1 MPVPVSDCIDRDHDR
16 LPLPAHNAAQDCF
29 HAKQTVTS
37 LYGSLGDIVS
47 PTAKATVGDPQNQ
60 FGESTTS
67 VADAVQSQDHL
78 ATPSPQ
84 FRATVGPSLQ
94 PSHLPSCIL
103 PASQQLMSPLPVSA
117 ECRAAALNSQPVKAA
132 GGSSWLLYTTAQ
144 DATSAIRGQ
153 DFKTYQGIDTDSLL
167 MTSTTASLDCDAE
180 PSLKGLQ
187 HLERGTAVQPTPTA
201 AQSSLCRQP
210 NDNPCFSQVPSSHL
224 AGSFLAVIPVSCS
237 EGSPDRSPSSDDP
250 IGSNSGSH
258 SDTDISN
265 GISDSSSRGARTLHD
280 ASGSALAPNPQG
292 NGHEAGDSEQQERQR
307 AAHMTPA
314 EQEQQHVAHVLPAEQ
329 QEGPPSP
336 TGPAEPTQEERMM
349 SKLMAVVEKLQQKL
363 FRVES
368 VRLLAERRIKAARIE
383 TESVV
388 SDLRATAADRQFLYT
403 EQARVFALLQQA
415 QLTSTAKQES
425 LRSCTEELTKAQALL
440 SDRDAVLG
448 DRRRRLHQLRVAARA
463 VPVPQQSSAATC
475 SGEEFRRDG
484 CKGTTPARIVPNR
497 GSGSAGGRPEA
508 SRISIPL
515 SQVVAAARVAAIRG
529 ATATVGDGGGG
540 GSISGKSLNGR
551 RRSVDCASSVASSG
565 SRSLW
570 NLDIRTTL
578 HKRPLS
584 GSSGGGGIFGSPP
597 LSSDFI
603 CHASIKDSETTAAPK
618 SWMSRVWGGRNAKPP
633 PTAAWGVTATAAG
646 PEACEQPY
654 GNGRHRSR
662 ASMDASTL
670 YAPLP
675 KALGSCTPPK
685 TVGPR
690 SLGSGGFINKP
701 PPLAECS
708 QLRSEIA
715 PLHVTRLRSAVVAPV
730 SGMTR

>member
-1 MPVPVSDCIDRDHDR
+1 M
-16 LPLPAHNAAQDCF
+16 
-29 HAKQTVTS
+29 
-37 LYGSLGDIVS
+37 
-47 PTAKATVGDPQNQ
+47 GDPQNQ

-67 VADAVQSQDHL
+67 VAAQADAVQSQDHS
-78 ATPSPQ
+78 ATLSPQ
-84 FRATVGPSLQ
+84 FRASAGPSLQ
-94 PSHLPSCIL
+94 PSRLPSCIV
-103 PASQQLMSPLPVSA
+103 PASQQLMRPLPVSA

-167 MTSTTASLDCDAE
+167 VTSTTASLDCDAE
-180 PSLKGLQ
+180 PSLTGLQ
-187 HLERGTAVQPTPTA
+187 HLERGTVQPTPTA

-224 AGSFLAVIPVSCS
+224 AGSFLADIPVHVSCS
-237 EGSPDRSPSSDDP
+237 EGSPDRSPSSDSPTD
-250 IGSNSGSH
+250 SNSGSH

-265 GISDSSSRGARTLHD
+265 GISNGISDSSSRGAHTLHD
-280 ASGSALAPNPQG
+280 ASGSGLAPNPQG

-314 EQEQQHVAHVLPAEQ
+314 EQEQEQEQQHVAHVLPAEQ

-415 QLTSTAKQES
+415 QLASTAKQES

-484 CKGTTPARIVPNR
+484 CKGATPARIVPNR

-508 SRISIPL
+508 TRISIPL

-618 SWMSRVWGGRNAKPP
+618 SWMSRVWGGRNAKLP

-654 GNGRHRSR
+654 VNGRHRSR